1 VAKDAAIPGF
11 DAVQSSGRRVGEY
24 QQGVE
29 TSSWKAG
36 APVKGQ
42 GCSGNFAW
50 LPHQAEPEGIEAQ
63 VRSFAWWDLGTGN
76 LLVGGGR

>member
-36 APVKGQ
+36 APVKVRDVRGTLPGCLIRPNRKESRRKSGVLHSRISGQ
-42 GCSGNFAW
+42 A
-50 LPHQAEPEGIEAQ
+50 
-63 VRSFAWWDLGTGN
+63 TY
-76 LLVGGGR
+76 